1 MVERGPSLNAIVQGD
16 LYGEIWLAEQDKP
29 QPKVRTRISAYFP
42 GLIITGVAAAAA
54 TWLSEHYGIPAIV
67 AGLLLGL
74 SLNFVSASEKTVKG
88 FQLCSTSLLRWGIV
102 LLGTQI
108 TLWQIAAMGPLSLLG
123 LLAIMAMVIL
133 AGVFAAKWSGQG
145 SLIGLLAGGAT
156 AICGASAALAIY
168 AIIGKERL
176 EYDRFTFS
184 LVGITVASAVALS
197 AYPILAD
204 TLHFTDRQA
213 GFLMGAAIHD
223 VAQSLGAGYG
233 YSEGAGQVA
242 TIVKL
247 TRVALLAP
255 IVAII
260 AVVIS
265 TSGGTGGTG
274 QARKKR
280 IRDYLHFPWFIIAFF
295 GVVAVNSMISAPTI
309 VAEAGLLISKTFLLL
324 AVIATAMNSRLDAI
338 LSYGWRALLPVAAAT
353 LTAFAASV
361 SFAYWAL

>member
-16 LYGEIWLAEQDKP
+16 LYGEIWLAEQDKSP
-29 QPKVRTRISAYFP
+29 VKARTRISAYFP
-42 GLIITGVAAAAA
+42 GLAICGVVAAAA

-74 SLNFVSASEKTVKG
+74 ALNFISASDKTVKG
-88 FQLCSTSLLRWGIV
+88 FHLCSTSLLRWGIV

-108 TLWQIAAMGPLSLLG
+108 TLWQIAAMGPISLLG
-123 LLAIMAMVIL
+123 LIGIMALVIM
-133 AGVFAAKWSGQG
+133 AGILAAKWSGQG

-168 AIIGKERL
+168 AIIGRERL
-176 EYDRFTFS
+176 EYDRFTFT
-184 LVGITVASAVALS
+184 LVGITVASATALS
-197 AYPILAD
+197 VYPIIAD
-204 TLHFTDRQA
+204 YLHFTDRQA

-223 VAQSLGAGYG
+223 VAQSLGAGFG
-233 YSEGAGQVA
+233 YSQEAGQTA

-255 IVAII
+255 VVAII
-260 AVVIS
+260 GITIS
-265 TSGGTGGTG
+265 ASASAADGGAAG
-274 QARKKR
+274 KKR

-295 GVVAVNSMISAPTI
+295 AVVAVNSLFAAPTI
-309 VAEAGLLISKTFLLL
+309 IAETGLIISKTFLLL

-338 LSYGWRALLPVAAAT
+338 MSYRWRALMPVAAAT
-353 LTAFAASV
+353 LTAFAASI
-361 SFAYWAL
+361 SFAYFIL